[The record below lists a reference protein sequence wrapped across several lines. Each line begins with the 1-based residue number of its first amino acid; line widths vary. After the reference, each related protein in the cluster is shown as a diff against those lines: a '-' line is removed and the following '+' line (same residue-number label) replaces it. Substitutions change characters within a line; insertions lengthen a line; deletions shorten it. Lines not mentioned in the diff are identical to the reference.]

1 MSLVSLTGLVV
12 LVPLLASGSA
22 DKHTQHRQEPQIRA
36 PGYSALKFSAPEP
49 GSYAL
54 PSLGQAADGS
64 ALDDQGEHV
73 QLRDLYKDKVT
84 VLSFIYT
91 SCPDVNGCPLAAFV
105 LKQVQNRIM
114 SSDSLSDKARL
125 ISLSFDP
132 LTDSPDVM
140 LHYGNAL
147 RADGFDWKFLTSE
160 SEAALEPILES
171 YNQSVIRDY
180 DADGRYL
187 GTISHILRVYLI
199 DRQGRIRNIYSP
211 SFLHADIVVADIE
224 TLLSEAR

>member
-1 MSLVSLTGLVV
+1 MSLVSLTGLAV

-22 DKHTQHRQEPQIRA
+22 DRHAQHRKEPQIRA
-36 PGYSALKFSAPEP
+36 PGYSALKFEAPEP

-54 PSLGQAADGS
+54 PSLGQAAAGS
-64 ALDDQGEHV
+64 VIDDQGNPVE
-73 QLRDLYKDKVT
+73 LRDLYRDKVT

-91 SCPDVNGCPLAAFV
+91 SCPDINGCPLAAFV
-105 LKQVQNRIM
+105 LRQVQNRIM
-114 SSDSLSDKARL
+114 SSDSLTGKARL
-125 ISLSFDP
+125 VSLSFDP
-132 LTDSPDVM
+132 LTDTPEVM
-140 LHYGNAL
+140 QRYGDAL
-147 RADGFDWKFLTSE
+147 RADGFDWRFLTSE
-160 SEAALEPILES
+160 SEAALEPILEN

-211 SFLHADIVVADIE
+211 SFLHSDIVVADIE
-224 TLLSEAR
+224 TVLDDSR